1 MKKEELNLVNKRG
14 TNNALNL
21 ADKGR
26 GKKKENIGKGGY
38 EGTWAYQIAFT
49 MA

>member
-1 MKKEELNLVNKRG
+1 MCSIWLTREEGKKEE
-14 TNNALNL
+14 
-21 ADKGR
+21 
-26 GKKKENIGKGGY
+26 ENIGKGGY